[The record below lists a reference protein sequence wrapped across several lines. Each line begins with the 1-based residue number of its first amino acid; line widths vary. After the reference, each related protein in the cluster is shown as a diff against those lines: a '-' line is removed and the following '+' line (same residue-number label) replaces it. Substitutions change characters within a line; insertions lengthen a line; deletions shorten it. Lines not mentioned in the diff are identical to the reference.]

1 MQKQKNKITTL
12 SERGRPWRFEMITMN
27 NKNNT
32 FFFDENILGWFT
44 SEKGNKS
51 SNFSQ
56 RISMYVETY
65 SL

>member
-32 FFFDENILGWFT
+32 FFFDENILG
-44 SEKGNKS
+44 
-51 SNFSQ
+51 
-56 RISMYVETY
+56 
-65 SL
+65 